1 MQIPRRTLTA
11 VTPLFGPSPLTRF
24 LEASAKTASTD
35 RIASLR
41 SSYDAL
47 LHLQVWVGLDV
58 RPRRSFRLH
67 LGASQASGEFADQ
80 NPFIS
85 SANHMSCS
93 ILVG

>member
-1 MQIPRRTLTA
+1 MQIPRCALPA
-11 VTPLFGPSPLTRF
+11 VAPLFGPSPLTRF

-35 RIASLR
+35 SISLPR
-41 SSYDAL
+41 SSYVAL
-47 LHLQVWVGLDV
+47 LHLQVGVGLDV
-58 RPRRSFRLH
+58 RPQRSFRLH

-85 SANHMSCS
+85 FANHMSCS